1 MLDLTPEQLLT
12 TTRAVRRR
20 LDVDRPVDRETIR
33 HCLSI
38 ATQAPTSVNL
48 QNWHFVVV
56 TDATVRAGVAEWYR
70 RAWQD
75 YSSTPL
81 DEDPPGEASGAASSR
96 HLARVMPRVPVL
108 LIPCIEGG
116 PRGRRRASWPPS
128 TGRSCKPRGTSS
140 WPPERTAWGRCS
152 RRTTWTTSARLQS
165 CWASPTTPSP
175 RWRCC
180 LWPTPPAE
188 TSGRRDGGRWTTSCT
203 GTPGSAL
210 DLTSVSEISGVCR

>member
-56 TDATVRAGVAEWYR
+56 TDPTVRAGVAEWYR

-108 LIPCIEGG
+108 LIPCIEGRPEG
-116 PRGRRRASWPPS
+116 RG
-128 TGRSCKPRGTSS
+128 
-140 WPPERTAWGRCS
+140 
-152 RRTTWTTSARLQS
+152 
-165 CWASPTTPSP
+165 
-175 RWRCC
+175 
-180 LWPTPPAE
+180 
-188 TSGRRDGGRWTTSCT
+188 SGGVGGRYR
-203 GTPGSAL
+203 GVV
-210 DLTSVSEISGVCR
+210 SVS

>member
-1 MLDLTPEQLLT
+1 VLDLTPEQLLT

-20 LDVDRPVDRETIR
+20 LDVDRPVDAETIR

-38 ATQAPTSVNL
+38 ATQAPTSVNQ

-96 HLARVMPRVPVL
+96 HLARIMPRVPVL
-108 LIPCIEGG
+108 LIPCIEGRPEG
-116 PRGRRRASWPPS
+116 QASGELAALYGSVVQASWSFQLAARAHGLGSVFTTYHLDYEREVAELLGIPYEAVTQVALLPVAHTTGTDFRPARRRPLDDVVHW
-128 TGRSCKPRGTSS
+128 
-140 WPPERTAWGRCS
+140 
-152 RRTTWTTSARLQS
+152 
-165 CWASPTTPSP
+165 
-175 RWRCC
+175 
-180 LWPTPPAE
+180 
-188 TSGRRDGGRWTTSCT
+188 DGW
-203 GTPGSAL
+203 
-210 DLTSVSEISGVCR
+210 

>member
-1 MLDLTPEQLLT
+1 VLDLTPEQLLT

-96 HLARVMPRVPVL
+96 HLARIMPRVPVL
-108 LIPCIEGG
+108 LIPCIEGRPEGQASGELAALYGSRGGRAAGHPLRRRHPGGAVAGG
-116 PRGRRRASWPPS
+116 PHHGRRLPAGAETAAGRRRAL
-128 TGRSCKPRGTSS
+128 GRLVVSVEKGLASARP
-140 WPPERTAWGRCS
+140 CS
-152 RRTTWTTSARLQS
+152 RNSA
-165 CWASPTTPSP
+165 
-175 RWRCC
+175 
-180 LWPTPPAE
+180 
-188 TSGRRDGGRWTTSCT
+188 
-203 GTPGSAL
+203 
-210 DLTSVSEISGVCR
+210 SVSEISGVCR